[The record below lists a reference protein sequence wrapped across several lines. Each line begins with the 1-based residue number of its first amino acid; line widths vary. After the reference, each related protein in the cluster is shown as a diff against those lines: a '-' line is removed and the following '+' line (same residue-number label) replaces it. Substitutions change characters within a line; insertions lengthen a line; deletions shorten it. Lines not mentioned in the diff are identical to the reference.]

1 MVRRKNG
8 VLVVGHRGAM
18 GHAPE
23 NTRAAF
29 EAGLRLGVGAVE
41 CDVQLSKDGRLVV
54 IHDATLDRTTNG
66 HGTVRRTVWA
76 ALHRLDAG
84 TWFDRSFAGENVW
97 CLDDLLRWAKRQRT
111 RAGGALQ
118 VVVELKTQP
127 STSKIIVTRTVAV
140 LKKWGMV
147 KRAFLI
153 SFDHGAVARA
163 KALLPTLR
171 TGLLLNVIP
180 PHLSQRMS
188 SSRAT
193 AVFPRFTLVT
203 DLLMREAQRRG
214 WFVGTW
220 TVNGRSDMRK
230 LIRLGV
236 HAIASNYPERLVR
249 LLHDR

>member
-8 VLVVGHRGAM
+8 VLVAGHRGAM

-41 CDVQLSKDGRLVV
+41 CDVHLSKDGQLVV

-66 HGTVRRTVWA
+66 QGKVRGKSWKHLRG
-76 ALHRLDAG
+76 LDAG
-84 TWFDRSFAGENVW
+84 AWFGRAFTGEPLW
-97 CLDDLLRWAKRQRT
+97 RLEDLLGWAKGK
-111 RAGGALQ
+111 RAQTGGPLQ
-118 VVVELKTQP
+118 VVVELKTEP
-127 STSKIIVTRTVAV
+127 STSEIIVTRTVAV

-147 KRAFLI
+147 KRVFLI

-163 KALLPTLR
+163 KASCPTLR
-171 TGLLLNVIP
+171 TGLLLNVLP
-180 PHLSQRMS
+180 PNLSHRMS
-188 SSRAT
+188 TTRAT
-193 AVFPRFTLVT
+193 AIFPRFTLVT
-203 DLLMREAQRRG
+203 DGLMGEAHRRG

-220 TVNGRSDMRK
+220 TVNGRSDMKR

-236 HAIASNYPERLVR
+236 NAIASNYPERLVR
-249 LLHDR
+249 LLQDR